1 MTSRIRELREKEGLT
16 ISDFA
21 TRLNVNYSTVCKW
34 ESSGNIPRTKAV
46 RICNEFGCNIDWLL
60 NNDGEK
66 DVTTNGVGQRLQD
79 IRGHYGWT
87 LVKMGS
93 LLGVTINTIKYWEN
107 AGHIP
112 KRRLRSIAEK
122 CNVNYEWLET
132 GEGKM
137 FTSEETSPKFGTPKD
152 MAIMYGFDHGTAAAV
167 ERYVNLPEATRT
179 AFIETLAYIM
189 LDRPMSASSREND
202 ALNKIRDIPR

>member
-1 MTSRIRELREKEGLT
+1 MPNRVRELRESKGL
-16 ISDFA
+16 SLSGFA
-21 TRLNVNYSTVCKW
+21 TKLNVSSTAVFKW
-34 ESSGNIPRTKAV
+34 EKTGNLPRTKAV
-46 RICNEFGCNIDWLL
+46 QICNEFGCDIDWLL
-60 NNDGEK
+60 CNDGK
-66 DVTTNGVGQRLQD
+66 TPSSTANGIGSRLQE
-79 IRGHYGWT
+79 IRGHYGWK
-87 LVKMGS
+87 LEKMAS

-107 AGHIP
+107 VGHIP
-112 KRRLRSIAEK
+112 KPRLHAIVEK
-122 CNVNYEWLET
+122 CNVNYEWLMT

-137 FTSEETSPKFGTPKD
+137 FNETSSKLGTPKD
-152 MAIMYGFDHGTAAAV
+152 VAIMYGFDLGTASAI